1 MRCEGERQPNNFPPQ
16 GSYLSRGRAKARMWA
31 QGNYGM
37 DDADVPSS
45 ACTMQMFSC
54 LREDLAS

>member
-1 MRCEGERQPNNFPPQ
+1 MRCEGELQPNNFPPQ
-16 GSYLSRGRAKARMWA
+16 GSYLFRGRAKAHVWG

-45 ACTMQMFSC
+45 ACTMHMLSC
-54 LREDLAS
+54 PREELAS